1 MESVKLSGKYC
12 DRFKIVRQWSFS
24 NFLRIFKIGRRGSGP
39 IIGIKVLH
47 LKKVYPHYKKIAE
60 LEIKGEE

>member
-1 MESVKLSGKYC
+1 M
-12 DRFKIVRQWSFS
+12 
-24 NFLRIFKIGRRGSGP
+24 
-39 IIGIKVLH
+39 GIKVLH